1 MALGKGS
8 PNLKES
14 NPIAAAEYAVA
25 RDIEDV
31 LPFAWWL
38 SITLTKR
45 ERIISD
51 VKKSVL
57 KKTHKFG
64 TRVCLRMPRRQEELF
79 AGARTSWLER
89 APTPRAPTPF
99 EKDGGLPIER
109 TTSLKLEYF
118 DGWWCRCWH
127 HILRVP
133 GRGVWKQCI
142 GSLRTIKWSSTPLI
156 PRLTWVL
163 SR

>member
-45 ERIISD
+45 ESIISD

-64 TRVCLRMPRRQEELF
+64 TRVPKDAKE
-79 AGARTSWLER
+79 AG
-89 APTPRAPTPF
+89 
-99 EKDGGLPIER
+99 
-109 TTSLKLEYF
+109 
-118 DGWWCRCWH
+118 
-127 HILRVP
+127 
-133 GRGVWKQCI
+133 
-142 GSLRTIKWSSTPLI
+142 RTICRSRSQD
-156 PRLTWVL
+156 VL
-163 SR
+163 G